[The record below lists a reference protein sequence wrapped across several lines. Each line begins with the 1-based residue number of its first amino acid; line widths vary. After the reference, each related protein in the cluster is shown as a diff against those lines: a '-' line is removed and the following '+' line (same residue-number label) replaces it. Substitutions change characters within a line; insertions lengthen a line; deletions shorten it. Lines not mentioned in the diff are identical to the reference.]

1 MLYIIYKSLKSFF
14 IYSFLKLLC
23 VFFSAHFP
31 LRSKYKTK
39 EWDWLKSWRVCGKLW
54 DWFIAETRSAF
65 FSVCVTDAIN
75 SMVWA
80 VFYCTEEHLKLMS
93 WAHKHKSSRL
103 ITATQ
108 KKNFKQVRE
117 GQFWFQESNRRR
129 SPPADFW
136 IRTHSEALTTLLFIT
151 KKHVSIIPRNGN
163 NVGQML
169 RLNQSWKHRYAL
181 KVQFQT
187 LDIPVREWVYFVS
200 DSGWIQ
206 CNIHDKLPRV
216 CCLFFSECSF
226 SKPETSLYQAKC
238 IFWHHLQ

>member
-1 MLYIIYKSLKSFF
+1 MRLAE
-14 IYSFLKLLC
+14 KLAC
-23 VFFSAHFP
+23 
-31 LRSKYKTK
+31 
-39 EWDWLKSWRVCGKLW
+39 LW
-54 DWFIAETRSAF
+54 KI
-65 FSVCVTDAIN
+65 V
-75 SMVWA
+75 
-80 VFYCTEEHLKLMS
+80 
-93 WAHKHKSSRL
+93 RL
-103 ITATQ
+103 IHRRDEVCLFFCVCHWCNKQYGLSCILLHRGAPEADVLSTQ
-108 KKNFKQVRE
+108 TQILSANNSNTKKELQTGQGGAVLIPRIKQ
-117 GQFWFQESNRRR
+117 RRR